1 MISLAYLATGAVTG
15 RLHGDHQ
22 ELVRHLEPSRRSRR
36 ALLDGLVD
44 RAR

>member
-1 MISLAYLATGAVTG
+1 MISLAYVATGAVAG

-22 ELVRHLEPSRRSRR
+22 ALVRHLQPSRRSRR
-36 ALLDGLVD
+36 ALSDSLVD